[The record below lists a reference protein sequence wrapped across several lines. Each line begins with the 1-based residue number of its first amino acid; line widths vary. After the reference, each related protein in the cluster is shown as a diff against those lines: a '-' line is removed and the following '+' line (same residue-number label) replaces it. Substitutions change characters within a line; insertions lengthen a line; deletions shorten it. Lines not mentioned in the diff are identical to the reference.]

1 MNNVIESYLVSL
13 GFQVDQPELAKFKR
27 ALKDAGDTAEKHTS
41 GIIGQFVKWQGA
53 IVGAFSA
60 VGLAT
65 IGMMD
70 KVADADLG
78 FKLTAQRM
86 FLSVDAA
93 RSLTIATKALGHSLE
108 DIAWNPELHQRF
120 TELWAEQKQLLG
132 GSPADSE
139 QTLQKIRDVRF
150 EITRAQVALQYIARD
165 VTVMLYKALGGDAF
179 LAKLRGWVEWLI
191 SHAPQISKWITSVL
205 VPIMKDA
212 LHVLQD
218 VWKVTEALARAFV
231 RLIGAFSGDKELQKG
246 ALTFDSIG
254 KAIDKAADYMV
265 RFVDAVTSAELV
277 VIDLFNALVDLL
289 HLDFK
294 SFGKDIGA
302 AGGDLTTGGA
312 VVGGLGILGA
322 LLGVGTVG
330 ALVKFG
336 LGIGR
341 TFAGGV
347 AEGIAGEGAAG
358 VGGAG
363 ILGGLALPLAAGAG
377 AAYGL
382 NKLGL
387 ADWID
392 RQFMAHGI
400 DTRKWMGEDNDPA
413 KLAQLASAVAWAESR
428 GHQIDPKTGQV
439 TRNTRS
445 GALGIMQLMPGTAK
459 QLGVNPYDAAQNL
472 EGGTRYL
479 SSLLKKYGGNVEEA
493 LAAYNWGPGNLDRA
507 MKRHGG
513 FSLDYLPKET
523 RDYVNRI
530 EGHMGAIAVSNTI
543 NIQGTNVSAHEIQSA
558 ASRGTEDGIRRANRK
573 DLVNSQ
579 GVYA

>member
-1 MNNVIESYLVSL
+1 MDNVIESYLVSL

-108 DIAWNPELHQRF
+108 DIAWNPELHARF

-150 EITRAQVALQYIARD
+150 EITKAQVALQYIARD

-179 LAKLRGWVEWLI
+179 LVKLRGWVDWLI
-191 SHAPQISKWITSVL
+191 QHEPQISKWLTSVL
-205 VPIMKDA
+205 VPILKDA
-212 LHVLQD
+212 QHVLED
-218 VWKVTEALARAFV
+218 VWKVVEKLAQAFV
-231 RLIGAFSGDKELQKG
+231 RLIGAFSGDKSLKDG
-246 ALTFDSIG
+246 ALTFENVG

-277 VIDLFNALVDLL
+277 VIDLFDALVELL

-302 AGGDLTTGGA
+302 ASGDLTPGGA
-312 VVGGLGILGA
+312 AVGGLGILGA

-347 AEGIAGEGAAG
+347 VEGMAGEVGAGTALA
-358 VGGAG
+358 GGAV
-363 ILGGLALPLAAGAG
+363 GLAGAG
-377 AAYGL
+377 VAVGAGAAAAYGL

-387 ADWID
+387 AGWID
-392 RQFMAHGI
+392 RHLAAMGI
-400 DTRKWMGEDNDPA
+400 DPGFFNKDVDVGA
-413 KLAQLASAVAWAESR
+413 LGSSVAWAESG
-428 GHQIDPKTGQV
+428 GHQTDPKTGKIV
-439 TRNTRS
+439 TSKT

-459 QLGVNPYDAAQNL
+459 ALGVDPYDAQQNL
-472 EGGTRYL
+472 AGGL
-479 SSLLKKYGGNVEEA
+479 KFLGSLLKRYGGNVEEA
-493 LAAYNWGPGNLDRA
+493 LAAYNWGPGNLDAA

-523 RDYVNRI
+523 RDYVSRI
-530 EGHMGAIAVSNTI
+530 EGHMTGITVHSSVYVQGSNASP
-543 NIQGTNVSAHEIQSA
+543 QEIQRAA
-558 ASRGTEDGIRRANRK
+558 ASGAEEGIRRANRK
-573 DLVNSQ
+573 DLVNAQ

>member
-13 GFQVDQPELAKFKR
+13 GFAVDQPELAKFKR

-108 DIAWNPELHQRF
+108 DIAWNPELHARLAVLWGDQR
-120 TELWAEQKQLLG
+120 TLTASG
-132 GSPADSE
+132 PADAE

-179 LAKLRGWVEWLI
+179 LVKLRGWVEWFI
-191 SHAPQISKWITSVL
+191 GHAPQISQWITSVL

-302 AGGDLTTGGA
+302 AGGDLTPGGA
-312 VVGGLGILGA
+312 AVGGLGILGA

-347 AEGIAGEGAAG
+347 AEGMAGEVGAGTALA
-358 VGGAG
+358 GGAV
-363 ILGGLALPLAAGAG
+363 GLAGAG
-377 AAYGL
+377 VAIGAGAAAAYGL

-392 RQFMAHGI
+392 RHLQAMGI
-400 DTRKWMGEDNDPA
+400 NPGFFNKDVDIGTLG
-413 KLAQLASAVAWAESR
+413 SAVAMAESG
-428 GHQIDPKTGQV
+428 GHQTDPKTGKIV
-439 TRNTRS
+439 TSKT
-445 GALGIMQLMPGTAK
+445 GALGIMQLMPDTAK
-459 QLGVNPYDAAQNL
+459 ALGVDPYDAQQNL
-472 EGGTRYL
+472 AGGL
-479 SSLLKKYGGNVEEA
+479 KFLGSLLKRYGGNVEEA
-493 LAAYNWGPGNLDRA
+493 LAAYNWGPGNLDKA

-530 EGHMGAIAVSNTI
+530 EGNMGGVTVHNTI
-543 NIQGTNVSAHEIQSA
+543 NIQGTNAQPHEIQRA
-558 ASRGTEDGIRRANRK
+558 AAAGTEDALKRANRK
-573 DLVNSQ
+573 EIVNAQ